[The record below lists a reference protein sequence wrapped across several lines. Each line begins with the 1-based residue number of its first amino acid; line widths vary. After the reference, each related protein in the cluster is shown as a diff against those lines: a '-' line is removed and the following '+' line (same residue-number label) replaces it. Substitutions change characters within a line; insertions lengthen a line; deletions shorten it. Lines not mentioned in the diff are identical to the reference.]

1 MTADSA
7 LARRAISL
15 LDLEPR
21 RRRYRRESRGSLRQ
35 RGPPPRPGRSGVRL
49 APFRRA
55 MPLRTGG
62 NGYRGGHGR
71 KFPHGRPDI
80 AIAVRETAFVIA
92 EGADEVDVVLPYAAW
107 LSGHRQHARRL
118 VAACKEAVGKK
129 RLKVILETGRLV
141 TPAAIRGAADDA
153 IEAGADFI
161 KTSTGKT
168 SVSATLEA
176 AHIMLE
182 AIRASGKPVGLKPSG
197 GIRTP
202 GQAAAYLRLADHV
215 MGEGW
220 AKAETFRFGASGLLG
235 ALGAVLDAEGSA
247 EGTDAGGCRGEVT

>member
-15 LDLEPR
+15 LDLT
-21 RRRYRRESRGSLRQ
+21 SLGDDDTEEKVAVLCANAD
-35 RGPPPRPGRSGVRL
+35 GP
-49 APFRRA
+49 
-55 MPLRTGG
+55 
-62 NGYRGGHGR
+62 HGR
-71 KFPHGRPDI
+71 VAAVCVWPHFVAQCRSALAGTGIEVATVANFPHGRPDI

-247 EGTDAGGCRGEVT
+247 G